1 MIIDH
6 RIQISL
12 MCPAC
17 GNYYYGSGVR
27 SYNTFGATVF
37 SDGYSRA
44 CHNPFWLTR
53 CPKCKQYFAKKHLFE
68 LPIPIDVFPENPR
81 LSYRVKKL
89 LENDKLFGRLDG
101 CLSDG
106 ETKMDFIEKAI
117 KQGQYYPI
125 NVHES
130 EKAQFKLRLHKDLWH
145 EYNMDL
151 DKRSDEAYLKLCNDI
166 IDILESKL
174 FLDFVDRLT
183 LAELYR
189 NIGEFEKCLLLLDGM
204 KRNNSTEK
212 FIDAISAEALKK
224 NEKTA
229 VVVEGRW

>member
-37 SDGYSRA
+37 SDGYIRA

-53 CPKCKQYFAKKHLFE
+53 CPKCNQYFAKEHLFE
-68 LPIPIDVFPENPR
+68 LPIPIDVIPENPY
-81 LSYRVKKL
+81 LPYKAKKL
-89 LENDKLFGRLDG
+89 LENTEQFGRLDG
-101 CLSDG
+101 YFSDE

-117 KQGQYYPI
+117 AQGQYYPI

-145 EYNMDL
+145 EYNMNR
-151 DKRSDEAYLKLCNDI
+151 DKRSDEVYIKLCRDI
-166 IDILESKL
+166 IDMMEDKTMLTYE
-174 FLDFVDRLT
+174 DRLT

-189 NIGEFEKCLLLLDGM
+189 NVGEFERCLIMLDGM
-204 KRNNSTEK
+204 NRNQNTVK

-224 NEKTA
+224 NEKTV
-229 VVVEGRW
+229 VVVEGNW